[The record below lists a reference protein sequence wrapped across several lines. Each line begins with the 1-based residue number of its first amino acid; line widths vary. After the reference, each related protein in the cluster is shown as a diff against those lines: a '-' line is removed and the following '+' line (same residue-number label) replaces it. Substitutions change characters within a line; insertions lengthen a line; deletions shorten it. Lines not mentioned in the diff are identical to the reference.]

1 MSDKTYSGHVAIVGR
16 PNVGKSTLTNFLI
29 GEKVSITARKPQ
41 TTRNRILGIR
51 TDGNY
56 QIAYVDT
63 PGLHTGGKKALNKQ
77 LNRTASQA
85 IFEVDIVCFMVEAG
99 KWLDDDEWIL
109 KRLTDLEKP
118 VILVIN
124 KIDKLKNQNDLF
136 PYIDSLQNKYHFAD
150 IISISAKSGKRI
162 VEFEKIIEK
171 LLPEGPHLYNPDHI
185 TDKSERFW
193 VSEII
198 REKLIRT
205 LGQELPHAIAI
216 EIEQFVWDDKLLR
229 VSAIIWVERDGQK
242 KIVVGR
248 KGDILKKV
256 GTEARL
262 EMEDYFE
269 AKIFLQLWVKVKK
282 GWSDDERALHSLGF
296 KE

>member
-51 TDGNY
+51 TDGHY

-63 PGLHTGGKKALNKQ
+63 PGLHTGAKKALNKQ

-99 KWLDDDEWIL
+99 KWLEDDEWIL

-150 IISISAKSGKRI
+150 IISISAKSGKRV
-162 VEFEKIIEK
+162 VEFEKIIK
-171 LLPEGPHLYNPDHI
+171 KFLPEGPHLFDPDHI

-198 REKLIRT
+198 REKLIRN

-216 EIEQFVWDDKLLR
+216 EIEQFAWDDKLLR
-229 VSAIIWVERDGQK
+229 ISAIIWVERDGQK
-242 KIVVGR
+242 KIVIGS

-262 EMEDYFE
+262 EMEDYFD

>member
-1 MSDKTYSGHVAIVGR
+1 MSDKTYSGYVAIVGR

-41 TTRNRILGIR
+41 TTRDRILGIR
-51 TDGNY
+51 THGNH
-56 QIAYVDT
+56 QIVYVDT

-77 LNRTASQA
+77 LNRTATHA
-85 IFEVDIVCFMVEAG
+85 IFDVDIVCFMVEAG
-99 KWLDDDEWIL
+99 KWEEDDEWIL
-109 KRLTDLEKP
+109 KRFIDIEKP

-124 KIDKLKNQNDLF
+124 KIDRLKNQNDLF
-136 PYIDSLQNKYHFAD
+136 PYIDMLQNKYKFAD
-150 IISISAKSGKRI
+150 IISVSAKSGKR
-162 VEFEKIIEK
+162 VPEFEKIIEN
-171 LLPEGPHLYNPDHI
+171 LLPEGPHLFDPDEI
-185 TDKSERFW
+185 TDKSEKFW

-198 REKLIRT
+198 REKLIRS

-216 EIEQFVWDDKLLR
+216 EIEQFKWDEKLLR
-229 VSAIIWVERDGQK
+229 ISAIIWVERDGQK
-242 KIVVGR
+242 KIVIGE
-248 KGDILKKV
+248 KGEVLKKV

-269 AKIFLQLWVKVKK
+269 AKVFLQLWVKVKK
-282 GWSDDERALHSLGF
+282 GWSDDERALQSLGL